1 MTAHQNLSRELTAE
15 EMLAVSGGRLGREWV
30 AINQFV
36 HPMDIVT
43 AIDVVKEIEIVAF
56 GR

>member
-1 MTAHQNLSRELTAE
+1 MTALKNEIRALTAE
-15 EMLAVSGGRLGREWV
+15 ETQIVSGGRLGREWV